1 MKAFLGFE
9 ASPSEAYTPLPEA
22 FFTQLLPTIDDL
34 AELKVTLYAL
44 WLLRDLRPAPR
55 ARTQRR
61 SGARPVPPSLRAI
74 SLEQLKGQAPLL
86 RSLLAAG
93 PTGRAAEELI
103 NEGLERA
110 VARGTLL
117 KVGAGERS
125 WYLLNDAASREAVK
139 KMERGELALKGV
151 EGPAEVE
158 RPNIFTLYEQNIGL
172 LQPLIA
178 EELREAERL
187 YPGEWIE
194 EAFTIAAQRNVRR
207 WRYIQ
212 RILERWAQEGKQDRA
227 TEPGTQEAR
236 YRYIRGKY
244 AEYIKS

>member
-1 MKAFLGFE
+1 
-9 ASPSEAYTPLPEA
+9 
-22 FFTQLLPTIDDL
+22 
-34 AELKVTLYAL
+34 
-44 WLLRDLRPAPR
+44 
-55 ARTQRR
+55 
-61 SGARPVPPSLRAI
+61 
-74 SLEQLKGQAPLL
+74 
-86 RSLLAAG
+86 
-93 PTGRAAEELI
+93 
-103 NEGLERA
+103 
-110 VARGTLL
+110 
-117 KVGAGERS
+117 
-125 WYLLNDAASREAVK
+125 SREAVSK
-139 KMERGELALKGV
+139 IERGELALKGV

-187 YPGEWIE
+187 YPGEWIGG
-194 EAFTIAAQRNVRR
+194 AFTIAGRRNVRR
-207 WRYIQ
+207 CRYIQ